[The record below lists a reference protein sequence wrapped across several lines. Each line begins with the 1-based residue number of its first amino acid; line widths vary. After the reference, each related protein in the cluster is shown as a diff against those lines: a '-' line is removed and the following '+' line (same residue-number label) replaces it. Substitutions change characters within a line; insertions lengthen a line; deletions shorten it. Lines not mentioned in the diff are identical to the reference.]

1 MATFATYTLGCKV
14 SQYESVALSEEL
26 ERLGL
31 CEVDFSDF
39 ADAYII
45 NTCTVTA
52 ESDAKSR
59 KYIRRALRANPDAVV
74 AVMGCYS
81 QRSPEQVAAIKGVSI
96 VAGTADKMKLAP
108 MIVELLSQKA
118 SREES
123 DDGNVGKENKIS
135 HTDTGDGEGRAGVSR
150 YSPYPAGSEAARGC
164 KKTTKCCFSPSVTEP
179 QRDKGDGSAVGEVLS
194 SKYDETTSS
203 NTRIPIITTKFLDN
217 ETFEPMCITRPERT
231 RAYVKIE
238 DGCDS
243 LPQWGKGD
251 RSAVDEVLSSKYD
264 ETTSSNTRIPIITT
278 KSLDNETFEPM
289 CITRPE
295 RTRAYVKIED
305 GCECR
310 CTYCAIAD
318 ARGPVRSKRPEDV
331 IREVE
336 ALYKNGTREIVLT
349 GIETGSYG
357 ADFPEKYDLGDLI
370 AELDRRGS
378 CERIRLGS
386 LAPELIGEKFIAK
399 VRDTKILAP
408 HFHLSMQSGSDAVLR
423 GMKRRY
429 NTEMALRNMSVIRE
443 AFPSATFTTDLM
455 VGFPG
460 ETDADFLETVEFVKK
475 ARFLDCHV
483 FAYSRR
489 EGTPAAE
496 YECQIPEDVK
506 RRRSEILIAEKN
518 KVRDSVLLEI
528 CEHGEPLSC
537 IFENKRRGF
546 WISHSDTFAEVRA
559 ESDSNLSGK
568 LLSVVPK
575 RVEDGV
581 IYGEIL

>member
-1 MATFATYTLGCKV
+1 MKSFKFATYTLGCKV
-14 SQYESVALSEEL
+14 SQYESTALAEEL

-31 CEVDFSDF
+31 TEVDFSRF
-39 ADAYII
+39 ADAYVI
-45 NTCTVTA
+45 NTCTVTQ

-59 KYIRRALRANPDAVV
+59 KYIRRALRQNPNAVV

-81 QRSPEQVAAIKGVSI
+81 QRSPEQVAAIEGVSI

-108 MIVELLSQKA
+108 MIAELLSKKA
-118 SREES
+118 SES
-123 DDGNVGKENKIS
+123 VRGGTAD
-135 HTDTGDGEGRAGVSR
+135 DGEGDVALRANTAFDKIDGMP
-150 YSPYPAGSEAARGC
+150 SPEGEGGPL
-164 KKTTKCCFSPSVTEP
+164 
-179 QRDKGDGSAVGEVLS
+179 AVDEVLS
-194 SKYDETTSS
+194 GKSDNISS
-203 NTRIPIITTKFLDN
+203 SSTNTPIVMAKSL
-217 ETFEPMCITRPERT
+217 EGEKFEPMSITRPERT

-243 LPQWGKGD
+243 LPQRGKGD
-251 RSAVDEVLSSKYD
+251 RFAVDEVSSGKLE
-264 ETTSSNTRIPIITT
+264 ETVSLPAHTPIVIT
-278 KSLDNETFEPM
+278 KSLEGEKFEPM
-289 CITRPE
+289 SITRPE

-336 ALYKNGTREIVLT
+336 GLYKSGTKEIVLT

-357 ADFPEKYDLGDLI
+357 ADFTEKYDLGDLI

-399 VRDTKILAP
+399 VGKTKILAP
-408 HFHLSMQSGSDAVLR
+408 HFHLSMQSGSDSVLR

-429 NTEMALRNMSVIRE
+429 NTEMALRNMEIIRS

-460 ETDADFLETVEFVKK
+460 ESDADFMETVEFVKK

-489 EGTPAAE
+489 EGTPAAT
-496 YECQIPEDVK
+496 YKNQVPEDVK
-506 RRRSEILIAEKN
+506 RKRSEMLIAEKN
-518 KVRDSVLLEI
+518 KVRDSVLREV
-528 CEHGEPLSC
+528 CERGEPLSC
-537 IFENKRRGF
+537 IFETVKGNV
-546 WISHSDTFAEVRA
+546 WTSHSDTFVEVRA
-559 ESDSNLSGK
+559 TSECDLSGRLVMVK
-568 LLSVVPK
+568 PI
-575 RVEDGV
+575 RVEDGT

>member
-1 MATFATYTLGCKV
+1 MRSFKFATYTLGCKV
-14 SQYESVALSEEL
+14 SQYESVALAEEL
-26 ERLGL
+26 IRLGL
-31 CEVDFSDF
+31 TEVDFSEP
-39 ADAYII
+39 ADAYVI

-59 KYIRRALRANPDAVV
+59 KYIRRALRQNPNAVV

-81 QRSPEQVAAIKGVSI
+81 QRSPDQVAAIEGVSI

-108 MIVELLSQKA
+108 MIVELLSEKA
-118 SREES
+118 AHREGAE
-123 DDGNVGKENKIS
+123 
-135 HTDTGDGEGRAGVSR
+135 VSR
-150 YSPYPAGSEAARGC
+150 YSPNGDRYMPSLTGSE
-164 KKTTKCCFSPSVTEP
+164 
-179 QRDKGDGSAVGEVLS
+179 
-194 SKYDETTSS
+194 
-203 NTRIPIITTKFLDN
+203 
-217 ETFEPMCITRPERT
+217 
-231 RAYVKIE
+231 
-238 DGCDS
+238 S
-243 LPQWGKGD
+243 LPQRGKGD
-251 RSAVDEVLSSKYD
+251 RFAVDEVSSGKFE
-264 ETTSSNTRIPIITT
+264 ETVSLPAHTPIVIT
-278 KSLDNETFEPM
+278 KSLDGEKFEPM
-289 CITRPE
+289 SITRPE

-336 ALYKNGTREIVLT
+336 GLYKSGTKEIVLT

-408 HFHLSMQSGSDAVLR
+408 HFHLSMQSGSDSVLR

-429 NTEMALRNMSVIRE
+429 NTEMALRNMEIIRS
-443 AFPSATFTTDLM
+443 AFPAATFTTDLM

-460 ETDADFLETVEFVKK
+460 ESDADFMETVEFVKK

-489 EGTPAAE
+489 EGTPAAA
-496 YECQIPEDVK
+496 YKDQVPEDVK
-506 RRRSEILIAEKN
+506 RKRSEILIAEKN
-518 KVRDSVLLEI
+518 KVRDSLLREV
-528 CEHGEPLSC
+528 CERGEPLSC
-537 IFENKRRGF
+537 IFETVKGNV
-546 WISHSDTFAEVRA
+546 WTSHSDTFVEVRA
-559 ESDSNLSGK
+559 TSECDLSGRLVMVK
-568 LLSVVPK
+568 PV
-575 RVEDGV
+575 RVEDGT